1 MKTFKDLDKGQ
12 QSFIKET
19 VIRENT
25 EIAGFGL
32 LGFAVK
38 KLAPS
43 KKNKEKFDLDFS
55 GHPLCGCVGCM
66 ELAKIFIDRSPDIQE
81 EIHIESA
88 KDIEALKIK

>member
-1 MKTFKDLDKGQ
+1 MKTFKDLDKSQ
-12 QSFIKET
+12 QQFIRST
-19 VIRENT
+19 VIKENT

-32 LGFAVK
+32 LGFNVK

-43 KKNKEKFDLDFS
+43 KKNKEKFDQDFT

-66 ELAKIFIDRSPDIQE
+66 ELAKIFIDKAPDIQE

-88 KDIEALKIK
+88 KDIETLKIK